1 MSSDVVI
8 VGASVGGVRV
18 AQSLRADGFTGS
30 IKVIDAEDHMPY
42 DKPPLSKGFLSGSQ
56 GVDRISLIS
65 EKAIAEANIEF
76 LLGTAATKLDVAE
89 SRIVLGDKGTLH
101 FDQLVIATGVRAR
114 PSPWEATDGVHLLRS
129 LDDALSLRADF
140 ESANSV
146 VIVGAGFIGAE
157 VAATARHFGLTT
169 SLVDPLPIPM
179 ARVMGDEVGIRF
191 IELHHRNQVQTY
203 FGMGVESITGS
214 KGNLKVELSD
224 GTLLSSDVVVVGI
237 GAVPNDA
244 WLDSSGL
251 LIDNGVVCDEYCRV
265 VGHSNIYAIG
275 DVARWHH
282 PRHGKLVR
290 VEHWTNAVEQAA
302 CVSHNI
308 TNPDEL
314 HQYAPVEY
322 VWSDQYD
329 WKIQLAGIT
338 AEADGQVI
346 LEDPNNPNRFAAI
359 YNDSAGKYCGVVTVN
374 WPRAL
379 IECRKLLSG
388 DYEISVPVQR
398 VEALLA
404 ASPSR

>member
-1 MSSDVVI
+1 M
-8 VGASVGGVRV
+8 GGVRA
-18 AQSLRADGFTGS
+18 AQSLRADGFSGS
-30 IKVIDAEDHMPY
+30 IKVIDAENHMPY

-56 GVDRISLIS
+56 DLDRIGLIS
-65 EKAIAEANIEF
+65 EKGIAEANIEF
-76 LLGTAATKLDVAE
+76 LLGKSATRLEVAE
-89 SRIVLGDKGTLH
+89 SEIVLADNSSVH
-101 FDQLVIATGVRAR
+101 FDQLIIATGVRAR
-114 PSPWEATDGVHLLRS
+114 PSPWKATDGVHLLRS
-129 LDDALSLRADF
+129 LDDALKLRSDF
-140 ESANSV
+140 GSANSV

-157 VAATARHFGLTT
+157 VAATARYFGLAT
-169 SLVDPLPIPM
+169 SLVDPLTIPM
-179 ARVMGDEVGIRF
+179 ARVMGDEVGGRF
-191 IELHHRNQVQTY
+191 IDLHHRNEVSTY
-203 FGMGVESITGS
+203 FGTGVESITGS
-214 KGNLKVELSD
+214 KGNLTVELSD
-224 GTLLSSDVVVVGI
+224 GSFLKSDVVVVGI
-237 GAVPNDA
+237 GAVPNDS
-244 WLDSSGL
+244 WLNSSGL
-251 LIDNGVVCDEYCRV
+251 LIDNGVVCDEYCRA

-302 CVSHNI
+302 CASHNI
-308 TNPDEL
+308 TNPDNP

-346 LEDPNNPNRFAAI
+346 LEDPNNSNRFAAI
-359 YNDSAGKYCGVVTVN
+359 YNDSDGKYCGVVTVN

-388 DYEISVPVQR
+388 EHEVEVPVQK

-404 ASPSR
+404 TSPSR

>member
-8 VGASVGGVRV
+8 VGASVGGVRA
-18 AQSLRADGFTGS
+18 AQSLRADGFSGS
-30 IKVIDAEDHMPY
+30 IKVIDAENHMPY

-56 GVDRISLIS
+56 DLDRIGLIS
-65 EKAIAEANIEF
+65 EKGIAEANIEF
-76 LLGTAATKLDVAE
+76 LLGKSATRLEVAE
-89 SRIVLGDKGTLH
+89 SEIVLADNSSVH
-101 FDQLVIATGVRAR
+101 FDQLIIATGVRAR
-114 PSPWEATDGVHLLRS
+114 PSPWKATDGVHLLRS
-129 LDDALSLRADF
+129 LDDALKLRSDF

-157 VAATARHFGLTT
+157 VAATARYFGLAT
-169 SLVDPLPIPM
+169 SLVDPLTIPM
-179 ARVMGDEVGIRF
+179 ARVMGDEVGGRF
-191 IELHHRNQVQTY
+191 IDLHHRNEVSTY
-203 FGMGVESITGS
+203 FGTGVESITGS
-214 KGNLKVELSD
+214 KGNLTVELSD
-224 GTLLSSDVVVVGI
+224 GRFLKSDVVVVGI
-237 GAVPNDA
+237 GAVPNDS
-244 WLDSSGL
+244 WLNSSGL
-251 LIDNGVVCDEYCRV
+251 LIDNGVVCDEYCRA

-302 CVSHNI
+302 CASHNI
-308 TNPDEL
+308 TNPDNS

-346 LEDPNNPNRFAAI
+346 LEDPNNSNRFAAI
-359 YNDSAGKYCGVVTVN
+359 YNDSDGKYCGVVTVN

-388 DYEISVPVQR
+388 EHEVEVPVQK

-404 ASPSR
+404 TSPSR

>member
-8 VGASVGGVRV
+8 VGASVGGVRA
-18 AQSLRADGFTGS
+18 AQSLRADGFSGS
-30 IKVIDAEDHMPY
+30 IKVIDAENHMPY

-56 GVDRISLIS
+56 DLDRIGLIS
-65 EKAIAEANIEF
+65 EKGIAEANIEF
-76 LLGTAATKLDVAE
+76 LLGKSATRLEVAE
-89 SRIVLGDKGTLH
+89 SEIVLADNSSVH
-101 FDQLVIATGVRAR
+101 FDQLIIATGVRAR
-114 PSPWEATDGVHLLRS
+114 PSPWKATDGVHLLRS
-129 LDDALSLRADF
+129 LDDALKLRSDF
-140 ESANSV
+140 GSANSV

-157 VAATARHFGLTT
+157 VAATARYFGLAT
-169 SLVDPLPIPM
+169 SLVDPLTIPM
-179 ARVMGDEVGIRF
+179 ARVMGDEVGGRF
-191 IELHHRNQVQTY
+191 IDLHHRNEVSTY
-203 FGMGVESITGS
+203 FGTGVESITGS
-214 KGNLKVELSD
+214 KGNLTVELSD
-224 GTLLSSDVVVVGI
+224 GSFLKSDVVVVGI
-237 GAVPNDA
+237 GAVPNDS
-244 WLDSSGL
+244 WLNSSGL
-251 LIDNGVVCDEYCRV
+251 LIDNGVVCDEYCRA

-302 CVSHNI
+302 CASHNI
-308 TNPDEL
+308 TNPDNP

-346 LEDPNNPNRFAAI
+346 LEDPNNSNRFAAI
-359 YNDSAGKYCGVVTVN
+359 YNDSDGKYCGVVTVN

-388 DYEISVPVQR
+388 EHEVEVPVQK

-404 ASPSR
+404 TSPSR

>member
-8 VGASVGGVRV
+8 VGASVGGVRA

-56 GVDRISLIS
+56 ELDRIGLIS
-65 EKAIAEANIEF
+65 EKAVAEANIEF

-89 SRIVLGDKGTLH
+89 SNLVLADKGTLG
-101 FDQLVIATGVRAR
+101 FDQLIIATGVRAR

-129 LDDALSLRADF
+129 LDDAVRLRADF
-140 ESANSV
+140 ESADSV

-179 ARVMGDEVGIRF
+179 ARVMGDEVGSRF
-191 IELHHRNQVQTY
+191 IELHHRNQVATY
-203 FGMGVESITGS
+203 FGTGVESITGS

-237 GAVPNDA
+237 GAVPNDG

-251 LIDNGVVCDEYCRV
+251 LVDNGVVCDEYCRV

-275 DVARWHH
+275 DVARWYH
-282 PRHGKLVR
+282 PRHRKLVR

-308 TNPDEL
+308 THPDEL

-338 AEADGQVI
+338 AEADGQVVF
-346 LEDPNNPNRFAAI
+346 EDPSNPNRFAAI

-388 DYEISVPVQR
+388 DNDISVPVQK